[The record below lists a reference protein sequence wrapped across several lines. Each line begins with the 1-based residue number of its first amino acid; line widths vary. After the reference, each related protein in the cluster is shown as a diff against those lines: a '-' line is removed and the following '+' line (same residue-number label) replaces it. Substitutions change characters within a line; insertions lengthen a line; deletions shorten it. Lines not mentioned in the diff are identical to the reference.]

1 MTYFVLWHLQSI
13 LLKCCGDPFS
23 TEYETFPFALTG
35 SHLTYALPLIRHGT
49 GWSQLK
55 RHKGWSI
62 RKYAGDY
69 WPWLN
74 VGQYTKVYLV
84 YRARPPGTNHCVG
97 NSEESLNND
106 DVFYMHNYQ
115 RLRARSYASNYHG
128 TALKSGENNKKENN
142 QAPLLFYPTVITDVT
157 FFPWY
162 LYYYYYFV
170 RKSTL

>member
-1 MTYFVLWHLQSI
+1 MALVVHTAQALWRS
-13 LLKCCGDPFS
+13 LLHRIWN
-23 TEYETFPFALTG
+23 FPLCPNRKSFDSCFA
-35 SHLTYALPLIRHGT
+35 ANPPRT

-55 RHKGWSI
+55 QHKGWSI
-62 RKYAGDY
+62 RKYATDY

-115 RLRARSYASNYHG
+115 RLQARSYLGNYHG
-128 TALKSGENNKKENN
+128 TALKSGENNKKKNH

-157 FFPWY
+157 FF
-162 LYYYYYFV
+162 
-170 RKSTL
+170 S